1 MAGKAASAPRRP
13 AEDSPPGSGRVI
25 LTCQVLADRSVGGCQ
40 VAHEA
45 PAGHGLGE
53 AALRMTRDIKIPR
66 DTFKPEMV
74 GAEVD
79 IPLSFSLD
87 ADAGDMPTGST
98 SKGQ

>member
-1 MAGKAASAPRRP
+1 
-13 AEDSPPGSGRVI
+13 
-25 LTCQVLADRSVGGCQ
+25 
-40 VAHEA
+40 
-45 PAGHGLGE
+45 
-53 AALRMTRDIKIPR
+53 
-66 DTFKPEMV
+66 MV